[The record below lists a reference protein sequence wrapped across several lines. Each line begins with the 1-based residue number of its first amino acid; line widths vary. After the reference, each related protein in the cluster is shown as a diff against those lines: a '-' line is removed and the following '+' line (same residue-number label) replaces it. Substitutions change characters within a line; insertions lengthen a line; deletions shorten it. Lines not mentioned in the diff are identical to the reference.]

1 MGKYG
6 IFQVELLRQIAGDGM
21 FQGAAALSLDAKGRL
36 TVPARHRDALQGTSA
51 PAASSLVLTA
61 HPDGCLLLYPASAW
75 EPIRARIMGFP
86 ALDARFSV
94 WKRLL
99 VGFAEEIEIDAAWR
113 VLISPELR
121 KFASLEKS
129 VMLLGQGSHFE
140 IWNDTTLGNQL
151 EQLRLQSQLPPGM
164 EDFAL

>member
-1 MGKYG
+1 
-6 IFQVELLRQIAGDGM
+6 M

-36 TVPARHRDALQGTSA
+36 TVPTRHRDALLEK
-51 PAASSLVLTA
+51 SSPPHLVLTA
-61 HPDGCLLLYPASAW
+61 HPDGCLLLYPTSAW
-75 EPIRARIMGFP
+75 GPIRARVMAFP

-99 VGFAEEIEIDAAWR
+99 VGFAEEVEIDAAWR

-121 KFASLEKS
+121 KFAALEKQ
-129 VMLLGQGSHFE
+129 VMLVGQGSHFE
-140 IWNDTTLGNQL
+140 IWNQDTWEKQL
-151 EQLRLQSQLPPGM
+151 QQLTAQTQLPPGM